1 MAELVPTKISDA
13 PVTLMNT
20 DKDCKSIYY
29 KGRKGKEHL
38 QKSSFPKILKEQ
50 TGQREE
56 NFSSDQRQV

>member
-1 MAELVPTKISDA
+1 MRELVPTKISDA

-20 DKDCKSIYY
+20 DKGYKTIYY
-29 KGRKGKEHL
+29 KGRKRKEHL

-56 NFSSDQRQV
+56 KPAFDLR